1 MTVRC
6 VAGEVAKV
14 AGRVV
19 LVWLYINECHLGD
32 ARSSARAPPYRIL
45 KKSGSDC
52 LLLYLFFLCAFLV
65 LFSLLRHELRQ
76 FRQQFL
82 I

>member
-19 LVWLYINECHLGD
+19 LVGCINERHLGD

-65 LFSLLRHELRQ
+65 CFLLRHELRQ

>member
-19 LVWLYINECHLGD
+19 RSCSCINERRLGD

-52 LLLYLFFLCAFLV
+52 LLLYLFFSVCFSFSCFLCYV
-65 LFSLLRHELRQ
+65 TNYVNSVNSS
-76 FRQQFL
+76 
-82 I
+82 

>member
-6 VAGEVAKV
+6 VAGEAAKV

-19 LVWLYINECHLGD
+19 RSCSCINERHLGD

-52 LLLYLFFLCAFLV
+52 LLLYLFFFCAFLV
-65 LFSLLRHELRQ
+65 LCSVLRHELRQ

>member
-19 LVWLYINECHLGD
+19 LVGCINERHLGD

-52 LLLYLFFLCAFLV
+52 LLLYLFFLCAFPV
-65 LFSLLRHELRQ
+65 FCFLLRHELRQ

>member
-19 LVWLYINECHLGD
+19 LVGCINERHLGD

-52 LLLYLFFLCAFLV
+52 LLLYLFFLCV
-65 LFSLLRHELRQ
+65 LSSVVFCYVTNYVNSVNSS
-76 FRQQFL
+76 
-82 I
+82 